1 MSRARRGRRFPYY
14 DLNIANEIIQKI
26 KMGGVER
33 LESMTLAKALN
44 HKSDSSSTFK
54 AKISS
59 AKHYGLVVETKEE
72 INEKRVIFYI
82 ITDLGKKI
90 ATPINPS
97 EKLDSLRLSFLN
109 CDLWKEVYE
118 NYEEIGKL
126 PERSTLENVF
136 ERTYDISPVSK
147 ALAYDSFVNSG
158 KVAGLFEERDDGI
171 FYSKNVVGEK
181 TKKERDEEVAAQI
194 SPNIRTNINVTIEV
208 DTKDDTSVKNFISLL
223 EALQKIQKQSR

>member
-1 MSRARRGRRFPYY
+1 
-14 DLNIANEIIQKI
+14 
-26 KMGGVER
+26 MGGVER

-97 EKLDSLRLSFLN
+97 EKLDSLRLAFLN